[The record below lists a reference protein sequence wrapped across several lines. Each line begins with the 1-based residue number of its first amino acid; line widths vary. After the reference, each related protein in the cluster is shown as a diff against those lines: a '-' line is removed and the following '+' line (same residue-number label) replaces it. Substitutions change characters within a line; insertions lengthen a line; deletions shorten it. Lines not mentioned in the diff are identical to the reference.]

1 MSLGFQGPSSHFTI
15 HGIEQVFREIHV
27 QSETALFL
35 VPLLPWV
42 FRDQGD
48 PALQHPC
55 WSQYSSIRSRV
66 AWAIL
71 MSPYLRPLGQSP
83 PTCTK
88 YEEASTSST
97 KITHC
102 VIYDIVCDNFEKG
115 DIMSVHQCPLVVAC
129 MCTLYAH
136 CVPILWCT
144 LVWIKASLRYLI
156 TSPRR
161 KTIPKMETKWYRWH
175 YEPGPFEPGPFECTP
190 SKSTVMNAV
199 QSNNHPQTPLE
210 ISSKNTWNNNE
221 LPINHKQP

>member
-1 MSLGFQGPSSHFTI
+1 MYIIIYFLSSHFSI
-15 HGIEQVFREIHV
+15 HGIEQVFCEIHV

-129 MCTLYAH
+129 MCTLFAH

-161 KTIPKMETKWYRWH
+161 KTVPKMETKWYRWH